1 MGKGFDSKCNFIP
14 PTILL
19 GLSFA
24 LVRGLSFF
32 GRIQHFPLNVHIY
45 IYEIYVSGLVIFF
58 FIVIHEKEAKCTKR
72 ILIREIILGKIKR
85 VRNTIY
91 FSHHWPSRWY

>member
-24 LVRGLSFF
+24 LVHGLSFF

-58 FIVIHEKEAKCTKR
+58 SLSFMRRKQSAQKEYSF
-72 ILIREIILGKIKR
+72 GK
-85 VRNTIY
+85 
-91 FSHHWPSRWY
+91 